1 MRIISEFSQLVKERR
16 FIQFCEH
23 YSYCI
28 EKRRSYFDSMKRRI
42 EAELEHLEKEG
53 KISEKTK
60 FLSRIKS
67 PASAAEKILNKRG
80 TYDIFGVTILV
91 DTDEELAIVQDMLD
105 KIDRKD
111 MYVRDYTRPG
121 GRNYRAINYL
131 LFSGAG
137 DDKIVIECHL
147 QTQRAYDECY
157 PHAFYKYTKKL
168 AGKKFDVN
176 TAEEQIIK
184 EAQEQY
190 RSGEISGHTLSNGRG
205 SAIPEMW
212 EAGFNSNGKM
222 IERKLDEKETIRIV
236 YYPCFEEFDMDLGYI
251 R

>member
-1 MRIISEFSQLVKERR
+1 
-16 FIQFCEH
+16 
-23 YSYCI
+23 
-28 EKRRSYFDSMKRRI
+28 MKRRI

-53 KISEKTK
+53 QISRQAK

-67 PASAAEKILNKRG
+67 PASAAEKILNQRG

-91 DTDEELAIVQDMLD
+91 ETDEELAIIQDMLD

-111 MYVRDYTRPG
+111 KYVRDYKRPG
-121 GRNYRAINYL
+121 GRDYKAINYL
-131 LFSGAG
+131 LLSGDG
-137 DDKIVIECHL
+137 EDKIVIECHL
-147 QTQRAYDECY
+147 QTQKSYDECY

-168 AGKKFDVN
+168 AGRKFDASTVE
-176 TAEEQIIK
+176 AQIIR

-190 RSGEISGHTLSNGRG
+190 ETGEIYGKRLYNGIG

-222 IERKLDEKETIRIV
+222 IEQKLDEKQTIRVV
-236 YYPCFEEFDMDLGYI
+236 YYPCFEEFDMDLGDM

>member
-1 MRIISEFSQLVKERR
+1 MRTISKFAQRVEEIR

-23 YSYCI
+23 YNNCI
-28 EKRRSYFDSMKRRI
+28 EKRRCHFDSMKRRI
-42 EAELEHLEKEG
+42 EADLEKLKKEG
-53 KISEKTK
+53 KISGKTK

-67 PASAAEKILNKRG
+67 PASAAEKILNQRG

-91 DTDEELAIVQDMLD
+91 ETDEELAVVQDMLD

-111 MYVRDYTRPG
+111 MYVRDYERPG

-131 LFSGAG
+131 LLSGEG

-147 QTQRAYDECY
+147 QTQRSYDECY
-157 PHAFYKYTKKL
+157 PHAFYKYTKKF
-168 AGKKFDVN
+168 AGKSFDIK
-176 TAEEQIIK
+176 TTEAQIIK

-190 RSGEISGHTLSNGRG
+190 ETGEIYGWTLSNGRG

-222 IERKLDEKETIRIV
+222 IERKLDEKETICIV
-236 YYPCFEEFDMDLGYI
+236 YKPCFEEFDMDLGHI